1 MRFNK
6 PVSNSCLAD
15 NEATANAASL
25 IKVGIFTSA
34 SGTPPPSVCPSTAA
48 APTTLLFK
56 QSTSNVI
63 YSNTM
68 NLFAAFVVDKG
79 TLPTPGSFATNVTF
93 TLSFN

>member
-1 MRFNK
+1 VNISDK
-6 PVSNSCLAD
+6 TSNIG
-15 NEATANAASL
+15 T
-25 IKVGIFTSA
+25 GIFTSA

-48 APTTLLFK
+48 APTTLPFK

-63 YSNTM
+63 YSDTM
-68 NLFAAFVVDKG
+68 NLFTAFVVDKG